1 MSSEA
6 AQTRQTRPKPLHT
19 SRSFT
24 RMESPPST
32 ASSPRKRANTTQ
44 VAGIPSIPEA
54 RPIDA
59 DSELFG
65 SDSKADVFEN
75 RDDDGKEAS
84 EPGTPAPE
92 LNLPDTLD
100 ELPIEIRSMTER
112 FLESLSAKV
121 HPAPL
126 SADTL
131 SDMFQDFYERASSQ
145 ISVHIATLASRLGR
159 KETSPVATVRNAK
172 GRARAGSSA
181 KRNGSPASTTSGGEM
196 LTVSE
201 VSDRKKARKV
211 LELKRLAWEEAVER
225 AVCERIYDKLWKHR
239 TTDDDARDEKL
250 RSRTAALSLVGIGL
264 KELHVDIEPSQGPVP
279 KTAQEKENEIY
290 TSLSAAREAL
300 LRMDDERCPLGK
312 LQHLTAAHKSIVE
325 TLSQLFPSSSSADE
339 ILPTLIYTLITAAD
353 LDLNVVSNLSFIQ
366 RFRSSSKVD
375 GESAYCLVNLEAAIS
390 FLETV
395 DLSSL
400 RADELP
406 EGPAKL
412 SSRPSTPNT
421 SDKSAPHQPHA
432 THTLKPETSSV
443 TATSHDIAT
452 PSTTDKPLPAIAT
465 TNLATSRPGA
475 PSRRLSSMVQAQA
488 DRFETSR
495 NELLQ
500 AADKVYDSIN
510 GTLENSLNSLFGRLK
525 DQVTPGST
533 AISLPKTL
541 EEARKLVSTPPPSE
555 EDTLALSGSGRSSP
569 DDPLSEVTNPK
580 STTSSSNRTLELLAG
595 RGPNRDRSVDSASST
610 TSSLRRKT
618 QSGATTNSKAPT
630 ESNNNNEPLAAASNF
645 ISSMNPLS
653 LGNRFTSNFSNAIPR
668 FGRAA
673 STGTPPPPQNHQLPS
688 LETSSSSAGKPKHLS
703 HITESPTTTVT
714 PATPT
719 IGSSSSNSNSNPN
732 PQHPPLERTN
742 SHVSDD
748 LNSTEALAE
757 LRRIKPPRKRFLEVG
772 SANELKLGEVEELL
786 AEYRRLAR
794 AIGEAVA

>member
-1 MSSEA
+1 
-6 AQTRQTRPKPLHT
+6 
-19 SRSFT
+19 
-24 RMESPPST
+24 MESPPST

-84 EPGTPAPE
+84 EPDTPAPE
-92 LNLPDTLD
+92 LNLPGTLD
-100 ELPIEIRSMTER
+100 DLPIEIRSMTER

-131 SDMFQDFYERASSQ
+131 SDMFQDFYERAASQ

-159 KETSPVATVRNAK
+159 KETSPAATVRNAK

-201 VSDRKKARKV
+201 VSDRKKARKI

-225 AVCERIYDKLWKHR
+225 AVCEKIYDKLWKHR

-264 KELHVDIEPSQGPVP
+264 KELHVDIEPSKGPVP
-279 KTAQEKENEIY
+279 KTAQEQETEIY

-400 RADELP
+400 RADEPP
-406 EGPAKL
+406 EGPAKIN
-412 SSRPSTPNT
+412 SRPSTPNT
-421 SDKSAPHQPHA
+421 SDKAAPHQPHA

-452 PSTTDKPLPAIAT
+452 PSTTDKPLPAITSANLT
-465 TNLATSRPGA
+465 TGRPGA

-533 AISLPKTL
+533 AVTLPKTL
-541 EEARKLVSTPPPSE
+541 EEARKLVSTPPPTDD
-555 EDTLALSGSGRSSP
+555 DTLALSGSGRSSP

-580 STTSSSNRTLELLAG
+580 STNSSSNRPLELLAG

-618 QSGATTNSKAPT
+618 QPTLTTNSKAPT
-630 ESNNNNEPLAAASNF
+630 ESSSNNNNEPLAAASNF

-673 STGTPPPPQNHQLPS
+673 STGTPPPPQNHQQNPQPPS
-688 LETSSSSAGKPKHLS
+688 LDTSTKPKHLS

-719 IGSSSSNSNSNPN
+719 IGSNSTNSTSQPS
-732 PQHPPLERTN
+732 HPPLERTN

-748 LNSTEALAE
+748 LNATEALAE

-772 SANELKLGEVEELL
+772 SANELRLGEVEELL

>member
-1 MSSEA
+1 
-6 AQTRQTRPKPLHT
+6 
-19 SRSFT
+19 
-24 RMESPPST
+24 MESPPST

-44 VAGIPSIPEA
+44 VVGIASIPEA

-59 DSELFG
+59 NSELFG

-75 RDDDGKEAS
+75 REDDGKEVS
-84 EPGTPAPE
+84 EPDTPAPE
-92 LNLPDTLD
+92 LNLPGTLD

-131 SDMFQDFYERASSQ
+131 SDMFQDFYERAASQ

-159 KETSPVATVRNAK
+159 KETSPAATVRNAK

-201 VSDRKKARKV
+201 VSDRKKARKI

-225 AVCERIYDKLWKHR
+225 AVCEKIYDKLWKHR

-300 LRMDDERCPLGK
+300 LRMDDERFPLGK

-400 RADELP
+400 RADEPP
-406 EGPAKL
+406 EGPAKNN
-412 SSRPSTPNT
+412 SRPSTPNT
-421 SDKSAPHQPHA
+421 SDKAAPHQPHA

-452 PSTTDKPLPAIAT
+452 PSTTDKPLPVT
-465 TNLATSRPGA
+465 TSANLAANRPGA
-475 PSRRLSSMVQAQA
+475 PARRLSSMVQAQA

-533 AISLPKTL
+533 AVTLPKTL
-541 EEARKLVSTPPPSE
+541 EEARKLVSTPPPPE
-555 EDTLALSGSGRSSP
+555 EDALTLSGSGRSSP

-580 STTSSSNRTLELLAG
+580 SANSSSNRPLELLAG

-618 QSGATTNSKAPT
+618 QPALMSNSKAPT
-630 ESNNNNEPLAAASNF
+630 ESPSNNNNNNEPLAAAASNF

-668 FGRAA
+668 CGRAA

-688 LETSSSSAGKPKHLS
+688 LETSSSSSATKPKHLS

-714 PATPT
+714 PATPI
-719 IGSSSSNSNSNPN
+719 IGNSSSP
-732 PQHPPLERTN
+732 PPPPLERTN
-742 SHVSDD
+742 SHASDD
-748 LNSTEALAE
+748 LNAIEALAE
-757 LRRIKPPRKRFLEVG
+757 LRRIKPPRTRFLEVG

>member
-1 MSSEA
+1 
-6 AQTRQTRPKPLHT
+6 
-19 SRSFT
+19 
-24 RMESPPST
+24 MESPPST

-44 VAGIPSIPEA
+44 VVGIASIPEA

-59 DSELFG
+59 NSDLFG

-75 RDDDGKEAS
+75 RDDDGKEAA
-84 EPGTPAPE
+84 EPDTPAPE
-92 LNLPDTLD
+92 INLPGTLD

-112 FLESLSAKV
+112 FLDSLSAKV

-131 SDMFQDFYERASSQ
+131 SDMFQDFYERAASQ

-201 VSDRKKARKV
+201 VSDRKKARKI

-225 AVCERIYDKLWKHR
+225 AVCEKIYDKLWKHR

-300 LRMDDERCPLGK
+300 LRMDDERFPLGK

-366 RFRSSSKVD
+366 RFRSASKVD

-400 RADELP
+400 RADEPP
-406 EGPAKL
+406 EGPGKTN
-412 SSRPSTPNT
+412 SRPSTPNT
-421 SDKSAPHQPHA
+421 SDKAAPHQPHA
-432 THTLKPETSSV
+432 THILKPETSSV

-452 PSTTDKPLPAIAT
+452 PSTTDKPLPAIT
-465 TNLATSRPGA
+465 STSLAANRPGA

-533 AISLPKTL
+533 AVTLPKTL
-541 EEARKLVSTPPPSE
+541 EEARKLVSTPPPPE
-555 EDTLALSGSGRSSP
+555 EDALTLSGSGRSSP
-569 DDPLSEVTNPK
+569 DNPLSEVTNPK
-580 STTSSSNRTLELLAG
+580 STNTSSSNRPLELLAG

-618 QSGATTNSKAPT
+618 QPASMNNSSKAPT
-630 ESNNNNEPLAAASNF
+630 ESPSSNNNNNEPLAAASNF

-673 STGTPPPPQNHQLPS
+673 STGTPPPPQTHQQQPQQPPS
-688 LETSSSSAGKPKHLS
+688 LDKSTKPKHLS
-703 HITESPTTTVT
+703 HITESPTTTIT
-714 PATPT
+714 PATPI
-719 IGSSSSNSNSNPN
+719 IGNSSSP
-732 PQHPPLERTN
+732 PPLERTN
-742 SHVSDD
+742 SHASDD
-748 LNSTEALAE
+748 LNAIEALAE

-772 SANELKLGEVEELL
+772 SANELRLGEVEELL

>member
-1 MSSEA
+1 
-6 AQTRQTRPKPLHT
+6 
-19 SRSFT
+19 
-24 RMESPPST
+24 
-32 ASSPRKRANTTQ
+32 
-44 VAGIPSIPEA
+44 
-54 RPIDA
+54 
-59 DSELFG
+59 
-65 SDSKADVFEN
+65 
-75 RDDDGKEAS
+75 
-84 EPGTPAPE
+84 
-92 LNLPDTLD
+92 
-100 ELPIEIRSMTER
+100 
-112 FLESLSAKV
+112 
-121 HPAPL
+121 
-126 SADTL
+126 
-131 SDMFQDFYERASSQ
+131 
-145 ISVHIATLASRLGR
+145 
-159 KETSPVATVRNAK
+159 
-172 GRARAGSSA
+172 
-181 KRNGSPASTTSGGEM
+181 M

-264 KELHVDIEPSQGPVP
+264 KELHVDIEPSKGPVP
-279 KTAQEKENEIY
+279 KTAQETENEIY
-290 TSLSAAREAL
+290 TSLAAAREAL

-312 LQHLTAAHKSIVE
+312 LQHLTTAHKGIVE

-353 LDLNVVSNLSFIQ
+353 MDLNVVSNLNFIQ

-400 RADELP
+400 RADEPP
-406 EGPAKL
+406 EGPAKTN
-412 SSRPSTPNT
+412 SRPSTPNT
-421 SDKSAPHQPHA
+421 SDKTAPHQPNA

-443 TATSHDIAT
+443 TATSHDIAA
-452 PSTTDKPLPAIAT
+452 PPTTGKPLPATAP
-465 TNLATSRPGA
+465 TNLNMNRPGA

-525 DQVTPGST
+525 DQVTPGSAAVT
-533 AISLPKTL
+533 MPKTL
-541 EEARKLVSTPPPSE
+541 EEARKLVSTPPPTDE
-555 EDTLALSGSGRSSP
+555 ETLALSGSGRSSP

-580 STTSSSNRTLELLAG
+580 STPSSSNRPLELLAG

-618 QSGATTNSKAPT
+618 QSNSTTNSKAPT
-630 ESNNNNEPLAAASNF
+630 DNANSNSSSNEPLATASNF

-673 STGTPPPPQNHQLPS
+673 STGTPPPPNQPPT
-688 LETSSSSAGKPKHLS
+688 LETGPSSHQKPNPLS
-703 HITESPTTTVT
+703 HITESPTTTIT

-719 IGSSSSNSNSNPN
+719 LPNANTPSLPN
-732 PQHPPLERTN
+732 PAPSPGSPSHPPERPT
-742 SHVSDD
+742 SPPD
-748 LNSTEALAE
+748 LSATESLAQ
-757 LRRIKPPRKRFLEVG
+757 LRLLKPPRKRFLEVS

-786 AEYRRLAR
+786 VEFKRLAG
-794 AIGEAVA
+794 AVGEAVG

>member
-1 MSSEA
+1 
-6 AQTRQTRPKPLHT
+6 
-19 SRSFT
+19 
-24 RMESPPST
+24 MESPPST

>member
-1 MSSEA
+1 
-6 AQTRQTRPKPLHT
+6 
-19 SRSFT
+19 
-24 RMESPPST
+24 MESPPST

-44 VAGIPSIPEA
+44 VVRIASIPEA

-59 DSELFG
+59 NSELFG

-75 RDDDGKEAS
+75 REDDGKEVS
-84 EPGTPAPE
+84 EPDTPAPE
-92 LNLPDTLD
+92 LNLPGTLD

-131 SDMFQDFYERASSQ
+131 SDMFQDFYERAASQ

-159 KETSPVATVRNAK
+159 KETSPAATVRNAK

-201 VSDRKKARKV
+201 VSDRKKARKI

-225 AVCERIYDKLWKHR
+225 AVCEKIYDKLWKHR

-300 LRMDDERCPLGK
+300 LRMDDERFPLGK

-400 RADELP
+400 RADEPP
-406 EGPAKL
+406 EGPAKNN
-412 SSRPSTPNT
+412 SRPSTPNT
-421 SDKSAPHQPHA
+421 SDKAAPHQPHA

-452 PSTTDKPLPAIAT
+452 PSTTDKPLPVT
-465 TNLATSRPGA
+465 TSANLAANRPGA
-475 PSRRLSSMVQAQA
+475 PARRLSSMVQAQA

-533 AISLPKTL
+533 AVTLPKTL
-541 EEARKLVSTPPPSE
+541 EEARKLVSTPPPPE
-555 EDTLALSGSGRSSP
+555 EDALTLSGSGRSSP

-580 STTSSSNRTLELLAG
+580 SANSSSNRPLELLAG

-618 QSGATTNSKAPT
+618 QPALMSNSKAPT
-630 ESNNNNEPLAAASNF
+630 ESPSNNNNNNEPLAAAASNF

-688 LETSSSSAGKPKHLS
+688 LETSSSSSATKPKHLS

-714 PATPT
+714 PATPI
-719 IGSSSSNSNSNPN
+719 IGNSSSP
-732 PQHPPLERTN
+732 PPPPLERTN
-742 SHVSDD
+742 SHASDD
-748 LNSTEALAE
+748 LNAIEALAE
-757 LRRIKPPRKRFLEVG
+757 LRRIKPPRTRFLEVG

>member
-1 MSSEA
+1 
-6 AQTRQTRPKPLHT
+6 
-19 SRSFT
+19 
-24 RMESPPST
+24 
-32 ASSPRKRANTTQ
+32 
-44 VAGIPSIPEA
+44 
-54 RPIDA
+54 
-59 DSELFG
+59 
-65 SDSKADVFEN
+65 
-75 RDDDGKEAS
+75 
-84 EPGTPAPE
+84 
-92 LNLPDTLD
+92 
-100 ELPIEIRSMTER
+100 
-112 FLESLSAKV
+112 
-121 HPAPL
+121 
-126 SADTL
+126 
-131 SDMFQDFYERASSQ
+131 
-145 ISVHIATLASRLGR
+145 
-159 KETSPVATVRNAK
+159 
-172 GRARAGSSA
+172 
-181 KRNGSPASTTSGGEM
+181 
-196 LTVSE
+196 
-201 VSDRKKARKV
+201 
-211 LELKRLAWEEAVER
+211 
-225 AVCERIYDKLWKHR
+225 
-239 TTDDDARDEKL
+239 
-250 RSRTAALSLVGIGL
+250 
-264 KELHVDIEPSQGPVP
+264 
-279 KTAQEKENEIY
+279 
-290 TSLSAAREAL
+290 
-300 LRMDDERCPLGK
+300 MDDERFPLGK

-400 RADELP
+400 RADEPP
-406 EGPAKL
+406 EGPAKTN
-412 SSRPSTPNT
+412 SRPSTPIT
-421 SDKSAPHQPHA
+421 SDKAAPHQPHA

-452 PSTTDKPLPAIAT
+452 PSTTDKPLPAITSA
-465 TNLATSRPGA
+465 NLAANRPGA
-475 PSRRLSSMVQAQA
+475 PARRLSSMVQAQA

-533 AISLPKTL
+533 TVTLPKTL
-541 EEARKLVSTPPPSE
+541 EEARKLVSTPPPPE
-555 EDTLALSGSGRSSP
+555 EDVLTLTGSGRSSP

-580 STTSSSNRTLELLAG
+580 SMNSSGNRPLELLAG

-618 QSGATTNSKAPT
+618 QPASMNSGKAPT
-630 ESNNNNEPLAAASNF
+630 ESPSNNNNNNEPLAAASNF

-688 LETSSSSAGKPKHLS
+688 LETSSSATKPKHLS

-714 PATPT
+714 PATPV
-719 IGSSSSNSNSNPN
+719 IGNSSSP
-732 PQHPPLERTN
+732 PPLERTN
-742 SHVSDD
+742 SHASDD
-748 LNSTEALAE
+748 LNAIEALAE

-786 AEYRRLAR
+786 AEYKRLAR

>member
-1 MSSEA
+1 
-6 AQTRQTRPKPLHT
+6 
-19 SRSFT
+19 
-24 RMESPPST
+24 MESPPST

-44 VAGIPSIPEA
+44 VVRIASIPEA

-59 DSELFG
+59 NSELFG

-75 RDDDGKEAS
+75 REDDGKEVS
-84 EPGTPAPE
+84 EPDTPAPE
-92 LNLPDTLD
+92 LNLPGTLD

-131 SDMFQDFYERASSQ
+131 SDMFQDFYERAASQ

-159 KETSPVATVRNAK
+159 KETSPAATVRNAK

-201 VSDRKKARKV
+201 VSDRKKARKI

-225 AVCERIYDKLWKHR
+225 AVCEKIYDKLWKHR

-300 LRMDDERCPLGK
+300 LRMDDERFPLGK

-400 RADELP
+400 RADEPP
-406 EGPAKL
+406 EGPAKNN
-412 SSRPSTPNT
+412 SRPSTPNT
-421 SDKSAPHQPHA
+421 SDKAAPHQPHA

-452 PSTTDKPLPAIAT
+452 PSTTDKPLPVT
-465 TNLATSRPGA
+465 TSANLAANRPGA
-475 PSRRLSSMVQAQA
+475 PARRLSSMVQAQA

-533 AISLPKTL
+533 TVTLPKTL
-541 EEARKLVSTPPPSE
+541 EEARKLVSTPPPPE
-555 EDTLALSGSGRSSP
+555 EDSLTLTGSGRSSP

-580 STTSSSNRTLELLAG
+580 SMNSSGNRPLELLAG

-618 QSGATTNSKAPT
+618 QPASMNSSKAPT
-630 ESNNNNEPLAAASNF
+630 ESPSNNTNNNEPLAAASNF

-688 LETSSSSAGKPKHLS
+688 LETSSSATKPKHLS

-714 PATPT
+714 PATPV
-719 IGSSSSNSNSNPN
+719 IGNSSSP
-732 PQHPPLERTN
+732 PPLERTN
-742 SHVSDD
+742 SHASDD
-748 LNSTEALAE
+748 LNAIEALAE

-786 AEYRRLAR
+786 AEYKRLAR

>member
-1 MSSEA
+1 
-6 AQTRQTRPKPLHT
+6 
-19 SRSFT
+19 
-24 RMESPPST
+24 MESPPST

-279 KTAQEKENEIY
+279 KTPQEKENEIY

>member
-1 MSSEA
+1 
-6 AQTRQTRPKPLHT
+6 
-19 SRSFT
+19 
-24 RMESPPST
+24 MESPPST

-44 VAGIPSIPEA
+44 VVGIASIPEA

-59 DSELFG
+59 NSELFG

-75 RDDDGKEAS
+75 REDDGKEVS
-84 EPGTPAPE
+84 EPDTPAPE
-92 LNLPDTLD
+92 LNLPGTLD

-131 SDMFQDFYERASSQ
+131 SDMFQDFYERAASQ

-159 KETSPVATVRNAK
+159 KETSPAATVRNAK

-201 VSDRKKARKV
+201 VSDRKKARKI

-225 AVCERIYDKLWKHR
+225 AVCEKIYDKLWKHR

-300 LRMDDERCPLGK
+300 LRMDDERFPLGK

-400 RADELP
+400 RADEPP
-406 EGPAKL
+406 EGPAKNN
-412 SSRPSTPNT
+412 SRPSTPNT
-421 SDKSAPHQPHA
+421 SDKAAPHQPHA

-452 PSTTDKPLPAIAT
+452 PSTTDKPLPVT
-465 TNLATSRPGA
+465 TSANLAANRPGA
-475 PSRRLSSMVQAQA
+475 PARRLSSMVQAQA

-525 DQVTPGST
+525 DQVTPGAT
-533 AISLPKTL
+533 AVTLPKTL
-541 EEARKLVSTPPPSE
+541 EEARKLVSTPPPPE
-555 EDTLALSGSGRSSP
+555 EDALTLSGSGRSSP

-580 STTSSSNRTLELLAG
+580 SANSSSNRPLELLAG

-618 QSGATTNSKAPT
+618 QPALMSNSKAPT
-630 ESNNNNEPLAAASNF
+630 ESPSNNNNNNEPLAAAASNF

-688 LETSSSSAGKPKHLS
+688 LETSSSSSATKPKHLS

-714 PATPT
+714 PATPI
-719 IGSSSSNSNSNPN
+719 IGNSSSP
-732 PQHPPLERTN
+732 PPPPLERTN
-742 SHVSDD
+742 SHASDD
-748 LNSTEALAE
+748 LNAIEALAE
-757 LRRIKPPRKRFLEVG
+757 LRRIKPPRTRFLEVG

>member
-1 MSSEA
+1 
-6 AQTRQTRPKPLHT
+6 
-19 SRSFT
+19 
-24 RMESPPST
+24 MESPPST

-84 EPGTPAPE
+84 EPDTPAPE
-92 LNLPDTLD
+92 LNLPGTLD

-131 SDMFQDFYERASSQ
+131 SDMFQDFYERAASQ

-159 KETSPVATVRNAK
+159 KETSPAATVRNAK

-201 VSDRKKARKV
+201 VSDRKKARKI
-211 LELKRLAWEEAVER
+211 LEIKRLAWEEAVER
-225 AVCERIYDKLWKHR
+225 AVCEKIYDKLWKHR

-264 KELHVDIEPSQGPVP
+264 KELHVDIEPSKGPVP
-279 KTAQEKENEIY
+279 KTAQELETEIY

-366 RFRSSSKVD
+366 RFRSASKVD

-400 RADELP
+400 RADEPP
-406 EGPAKL
+406 EGPAKTN
-412 SSRPSTPNT
+412 SRPSTPNT
-421 SDKSAPHQPHA
+421 SEKAAPHQPHA

-452 PSTTDKPLPAIAT
+452 PSTTDKPLPIITSA
-465 TNLATSRPGA
+465 NLTPGRPGA

-533 AISLPKTL
+533 AVTLPKTL
-541 EEARKLVSTPPPSE
+541 EEARKLVSTPPPTE
-555 EDTLALSGSGRSSP
+555 EDTLNLSGSGRSSP

-618 QSGATTNSKAPT
+618 QPASMNSSKAPT
-630 ESNNNNEPLAAASNF
+630 ESPSNNNNNNNEPLAAASNF

-673 STGTPPPPQNHQLPS
+673 STGTPPPPQTHQQQPHSQPPTLD
-688 LETSSSSAGKPKHLS
+688 TSTKPKHLS
-703 HITESPTTTVT
+703 HITESPTTTIT

-719 IGSSSSNSNSNPN
+719 IGTSSNSNSPS
-732 PQHPPLERTN
+732 HPPLERTN
-742 SHVSDD
+742 SHASDD
-748 LNSTEALAE
+748 LNATEALAE

-772 SANELKLGEVEELL
+772 SANELRLGEVEELL